1 MIINEFKKDVLKMYI
16 GDFLQCLESKVGSSA
31 KRVGDGFSTL
41 CPAHRDTSPS
51 LSIAEASNGK
61 ILLKC
66 FAGCAAEEICNA
78 IGLEMT
84 ALFPERDKIQEYADG
99 RIEYIYQDEAGKP
112 LYKKIR
118 TEDKK
123 FYISTYSASGAWE
136 KGLKCDQR
144 VLYHLPEVL
153 KAKEMGASIFL
164 VEGEKDAERLRLHGI
179 IATTP
184 IEGAGSSLRGEYVDQ
199 LKGSDIVLLYD
210 EDPAGH
216 KRRDQWLSLLEGR
229 VARVKVIK
237 LPGLQFQEK
246 SGQDVSDWLHDGHT
260 IKELFELVEKTEE
273 FQVKN
278 ESVAQGLVA
287 LNIQEFLTTTFPERK
302 MILEPIIPS
311 QGLALLYSERGVG
324 KTFLSLSIGYAVASG
339 TSFLNWKCEMPAKV
353 LYVDGE
359 MPANLMQDRI
369 TKLIGGFGV
378 ELKDPSYFRLITPD
392 RQENGMPDISTKN
405 GQKLVEAVIWDAKL
419 VILDNLSTLA
429 SGMEENEAD
438 AWAPIQAWILKLRQ
452 KGVSV
457 MLIHHAGRNGK
468 SRGTS
473 RREDVLDT
481 VIKLTHSDSYAFSEG
496 ASFEVHIEKA
506 RSFFGDDAEPFIAT
520 LKANSEKALCWS
532 TQVIQDDLYDEVVE
546 GILGDKSYRQLAK
559 ELEVSKAKIEGLVK
573 KAREKGDL
581 PEVKGKK

>member
-1 MIINEFKKDVLKMYI
+1 MYI

-31 KRVGDGFSTL
+31 KRVGNGFNTL

-51 LSIAEASNGK
+51 LSISEASNGK

-66 FAGCAAEEICNA
+66 FAGCAAEEICSA

-123 FYISTYSASGAWE
+123 FYISTYSASGMWE
-136 KGLKCDQR
+136 KGLKCNQR

-153 KAKEMGASIFL
+153 KAKEMGTSIFL
-164 VEGEKDAERLRLHGI
+164 VEGEKDADRLRLQGLV
-179 IATTP
+179 ATTP
-184 IEGAGSSLRGEYVDQ
+184 IEGAGSSLRGEYIAQ
-199 LKGSDIVLLYD
+199 FEGSSVVLLYD
-210 EDPAGH
+210 EDIAGH
-216 KRRDQWLSLLEGR
+216 KRREQWLALLGGR
-229 VARVKVIK
+229 VSSLKVVK
-237 LPGLQFQEK
+237 LPGLEFQEK
-246 SGQDVSDWLHDGHT
+246 SGQDVSDWLRNGHT
-260 IKELFELVEKTEE
+260 IKELLELVEKTEG

-278 ESVAQGLVA
+278 EDVAQGLVT

-339 TSFLNWKCEMPAKV
+339 TSFLKWKCETPVKV

-369 TKLIGGFGV
+369 TKLMRGFGV
-378 ELKDPSYFRLITPD
+378 ELKDPSYFRLVTPD
-392 RQENGMPDISTKN
+392 RQEKGMPDISTKY
-405 GQKLVEAVIWDAKL
+405 GQKLVEDVIWDAKL

-438 AWAPIQAWILKLRQ
+438 AWAPIQAWTLKLRQ
-452 KGVSV
+452 KGISV

-481 VIKLTHSDSYAFSEG
+481 VIKLTRSDSYTVSEG
-496 ASFEVHIEKA
+496 ASFEVHIQKA
-506 RSFFGDDAEPFIAT
+506 RSFFGEDAEPFLAT
-520 LKANSEKALCWS
+520 LNGGNEDALSWS
-532 TQVIQDDLYDEVVE
+532 AQVIQDDLYDEVVE
-546 GILGDKSYRQLAK
+546 GILAAKSYRVLAK
-559 ELEVSKAKIEGLVK
+559 ELEVSKAKVEGLVK